1 MIKKIHHISNI
12 VKHPQENIDFYSGLL
27 GLRLIKKAVNFDSA
41 NTYHFYFGNHQ
52 ADSGTVITSFPLGR
66 DTKDGILGGGMTSST
81 YYIIPKGSFDFWFD
95 RLVSFNMG
103 ISVIERFGNKHLV
116 FKDYLGIISELVESD
131 QGITNLHEFNGVTS
145 DVAIKGFYGAEIYS
159 TNPLETK
166 DFFLKYLNI
175 KKLAE
180 DDKSY
185 RLTYNSDIANIIDIN
200 KEARSRGRLSKG
212 TVHHI
217 AFEID
222 TEENLIELRDK
233 LVEDGF
239 RPSEVR
245 DRNFFK
251 AIYVK
256 EPGGTVIE
264 VSTAKPGFNEFNI
277 DDQAT
282 ELFLPKHFENKREEL
297 ENTMTPVFVREV
309 SELKKYH
316 YEGMDEYN
324 TYINHH
330 KNLKRINE
338 LAKISKERD
347 LTKEELEERTE
358 LRKAHLKSIR
368 DNVSNL
374 ADNIEVIDN
383 TNNHLYK
390 MNSKG
395 VN

>member
-95 RLVSFNMG
+95 RLVNFNME

-175 KKLAE
+175 KELAE

>member
-95 RLVSFNMG
+95 RLVSFNME

-159 TNPLETK
+159 TNPVETK
-166 DFFLKYLNI
+166 NFFSKYLNI
-175 KKLAE
+175 KELAE
-180 DDKSY
+180 DDNSY
-185 RLTYNSDIANIIDIN
+185 RLTYSSDSANIIDIN